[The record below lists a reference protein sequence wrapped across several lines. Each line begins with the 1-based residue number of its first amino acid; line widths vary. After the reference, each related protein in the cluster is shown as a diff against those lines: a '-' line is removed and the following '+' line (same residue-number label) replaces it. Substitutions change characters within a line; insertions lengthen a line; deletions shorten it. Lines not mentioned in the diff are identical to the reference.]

1 MTAIVRINSI
11 IAIRMKV
18 GISGTAGGSLVCD
31 SLGEGLIIWNG
42 DRVGCRM
49 FVGSGDEFG
58 DPVCV
63 GGGICVRDVGSG
75 VSVGVKLGVTVEV
88 GVGDDI
94 GCRD

>member
-1 MTAIVRINSI
+1 MTAIVRIDSG

-18 GISGTAGGSLVCD
+18 GISGTAGGSLVCE
-31 SLGEGLIIWNG
+31 SSGEGLIVWSG
-42 DRVGCRM
+42 DRVGSRM

-63 GGGICVRDVGSG
+63 GGGICVGDVGSG
-75 VSVGVKLGVTVEV
+75 VAVGVKLGVTVEV

-94 GCRD
+94 GCMD

>member
-1 MTAIVRINSI
+1 MTAIVRINSP
-11 IAIRMKV
+11 IAIRRKV

-31 SLGEGLIIWNG
+31 SSGEGLIVWSG

-49 FVGSGDEFG
+49 SFGSGDEFG

-63 GGGICVRDVGSG
+63 GGGICVGDVGSG
-75 VSVGVKLGVTVEV
+75 VLFGVKLGVTVEV
-88 GVGDDI
+88 GVGDNI